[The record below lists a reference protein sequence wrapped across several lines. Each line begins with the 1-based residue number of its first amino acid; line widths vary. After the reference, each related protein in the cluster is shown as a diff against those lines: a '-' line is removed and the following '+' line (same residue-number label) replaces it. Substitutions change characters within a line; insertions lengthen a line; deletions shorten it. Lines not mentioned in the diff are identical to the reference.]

1 MKFEK
6 TDLIDINQAAFISG
20 KSIQTIRRAIKA
32 RKIAARKQK
41 TPQGFNYFISKKSV
55 QEFFSAPTGHNF
67 QDIPVEDMENHMVIQ
82 EAIQDTLQE
91 ATQQTSQ
98 IVENGETKQ
107 EIKDVKRML
116 QSLIGQYQ
124 KEREQVAIVL
134 KDIQDRVLVS
144 ENQIRFL
151 SAPKKKWYQLWR

>member
-82 EAIQDTLQE
+82 EAIRDTLQE

>member
-1 MKFEK
+1 MKLEK

-20 KSIQTIRRAIKA
+20 KSIQTIRRAIKSK
-32 RKIAARKQK
+32 KIIARKQR

-55 QEFFSAPTGHNF
+55 QDFFCAPTGHNF
-67 QDIPVEDMENHMVIQ
+67 QDIPVEDMENHMIIQ
-82 EAIQDTLQE
+82 EAIQETLQE

-98 IVENGETKQ
+98 SLENSETKQ